1 MKIWGCVKFHGFTID
16 FVRIHG
22 YFGRVMKTV
31 KPSLP
36 AGVRDY
42 LPAEMLFRDKV
53 LSKIRETY
61 EIFGFSPI
69 ETPAIEREEVLTGGK
84 PLDTIIWRTSTSSLK
99 EGDDGLA
106 LHFDLTVPLSRV
118 VAANPELPRPF
129 RRYQCQKVWR
139 GEKPQ
144 SGRYREFMQ
153 FDADIVGA
161 SSVLADAEIVWLMV
175 TTLRNLGFN
184 RFKVRFSTRKVL
196 NALAGMLGLEP
207 GSDQA
212 RDLFR
217 ILDKQDKIGRD
228 GVAALLAKSF
238 VDQSERDPNDP
249 DATESGLSFDAEKL
263 ELVRGFLG
271 ISGETESVLENLGN
285 FFRGRS
291 ELGEE
296 AVRDLTDMNRGLNDL
311 NVPAENW
318 AVDISVARGLS
329 YYTGP
334 VFETSL
340 LDLPEIGS
348 VMSGGRYDD
357 LVKRFTGESL
367 PATGASIG
375 VDRLFAAMEKL
386 GMVETSKT
394 KTRAL
399 VTVMDQEL
407 VGACLGVLHSLRDAQ
422 VASEIYMGADLALK
436 AQIAYALN
444 QGIRFIVFLGKS
456 EVANGTVQ
464 LKDTVKRE
472 QIEVPLEKLADKI
485 QELSLA

>member
-1 MKIWGCVKFHGFTID
+1 
-16 FVRIHG
+16 
-22 YFGRVMKTV
+22 MKTV
-31 KPSLP
+31 KPTLP

-42 LPAEMLFRDKV
+42 LPAEMIYRDKV
-53 LSKIRETY
+53 LAKIRAMY

-84 PLDTIIWRTSTSSLK
+84 QLDMIIWRTATSRAQ
-99 EGDDGLA
+99 EGDDRLA

-118 VAANPELPRPF
+118 VAANGNLPRPF

-153 FDADIVGA
+153 FDADIVG
-161 SSVLADAEIVWLMV
+161 SSSLLADTEIVWLMV
-175 TTLRNLGFN
+175 STLGTLGFS

-207 GSDQA
+207 GSDLA

-228 GVAALLAKSF
+228 GVAALLGKAF
-238 VDQSERDPNDP
+238 VDQADRDPNDP
-249 DATESGLSFDAEKL
+249 DATESGLGFDEGKL
-263 ELVRGFLG
+263 DIVRSFLG
-271 ISGETESVLENLGN
+271 IGGETDQVLASLEE

-291 ELGEE
+291 KLGEE
-296 AVRDLTDMNRGLNDL
+296 AVSDLKTISQGLKDL
-311 NVPAENW
+311 SVAQENW
-318 AVDISVARGLS
+318 TVDISVARGLA

-334 VFETSL
+334 VFETTL
-340 LDLPEIGS
+340 LDAPEFGS

-357 LVKRFTGESL
+357 LVTRFTGESL

-386 GMVETSKT
+386 GMVKGRKTS
-394 KTRAL
+394 TRVL
-399 VTVMDQEL
+399 VTVMNPAL
-407 VGACLGVLHSLRDAQ
+407 SGKCLDVLQRLRKAQ
-422 VASEIYMGADLALK
+422 IPSEIYMGPDMALK

-444 QGIRFIVFLGKS
+444 QDVPFVVFLGQS
-456 EVANGTVQ
+456 EAEKGTVQ
-464 LKDTVKRE
+464 IKDTFNRE
-472 QIEVPLEKLADKI
+472 QFEVPMAELVEKIEERSRLHILQRKDG
-485 QELSLA
+485 